1 MAQPLPHF
9 VDYVDKCNVFL
20 TTTVAPHMYNMTSR
34 EIFKQTKSKMEE
46 ALRRHSSLFFCVM
59 ELTKNGIP
67 HYHCIL
73 KWKDDD
79 IDPIAFLDSLKS
91 YKTKPF
97 GNSCIKPVT
106 DMVELCD
113 YMVKDLRNTK
123 THRIINNGKKSILPI
138 YFSSKDTKAKPS
150 FNLKDCMDNSMRLNG
165 NSCNLDSGLEL
176 FDDDEIIDTEINE
189 LNNIFINVKK

>member
-1 MAQPLPHF
+1 
-9 VDYVDKCNVFL
+9 
-20 TTTVAPHMYNMTSR
+20 
-34 EIFKQTKSKMEE
+34 
-46 ALRRHSSLFFCVM
+46 M

-67 HYHCIL
+67 HYHIIL
-73 KWKDDD
+73 TYKDDD
-79 IDPIAFLDSLKS
+79 IDPIAILDTLKS

-97 GNSCIKPVT
+97 GNTCSKAID
-106 DMVELCD
+106 DMVQLCD
-113 YMVKDLRNTK
+113 YMVKDLRNNK

-150 FNLKDCMDNSMRLNG
+150 FNLKDYMDNSMRLNG

-176 FDDDEIIDTEINE
+176 FDDDEIINETEINE

>member
-9 VDYVDKCNVFL
+9 VDYQQCNVFL
-20 TTTVAPHMYNMTSR
+20 TISVAPHMYNMTSR
-34 EIFKQTKSKMEE
+34 EIYKQTKSKMEE
-46 ALRRHSSLFFCVM
+46 ALRRHCKLYFCVM

-73 KWKDDD
+73 RYKDDD
-79 IDPIAFLDSLKS
+79 IDPIAILDTLKS

-97 GNSCIKPVT
+97 GNTCSKPIT
-106 DMVELCD
+106 DLVELCD

-150 FNLKDCMDNSMRLNG
+150 FNLKDCMDNSMRYNG